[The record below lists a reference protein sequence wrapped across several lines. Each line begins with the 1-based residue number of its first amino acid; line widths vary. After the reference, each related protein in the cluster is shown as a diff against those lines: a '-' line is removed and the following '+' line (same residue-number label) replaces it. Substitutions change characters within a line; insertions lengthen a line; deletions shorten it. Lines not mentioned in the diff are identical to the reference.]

1 MAVTTKPTTTIK
13 DNIMNKYTLMNAI
26 NNSKFAKNAFDNDYA
41 FDITIDGVTYEV
53 CPKRLTYNTGISI
66 LNKSTREI
74 SYL

>member
-1 MAVTTKPTTTIK
+1 
-13 DNIMNKYTLMNAI
+13 MNKYTLMNAI

-53 CPKRLTYNTGISI
+53 CPKRWTYDTGISI

-74 SYL
+74 SCL